1 MALKAGA
8 DVSIDDSPDKY
19 IKYQQAKSSEKT
31 GASSGTHR
39 GDDIVKAK
47 IETTAPAKFGAHIT
61 IYDPGIAAFLRG
73 EI

>member
-1 MALKAGA
+1 MPILAGP
-8 DVSIDDSPDKY
+8 DVSIDDSRDMY
-19 IKYQQAKSSEKT
+19 IEYQQAESEKT

-47 IETTAPAKFGAHIT
+47 IETTAPAKFGVHIT

>member
-1 MALKAGA
+1 MPILAGP
-8 DVSIDDSPDKY
+8 DVSIDDSRDLY
-19 IKYQQAKSSEKT
+19 IEYQQASSSKT

-39 GDDIVKAK
+39 GEDVVKAK
-47 IETTAPAKFGAHIT
+47 IETTAPLKFGPHVT